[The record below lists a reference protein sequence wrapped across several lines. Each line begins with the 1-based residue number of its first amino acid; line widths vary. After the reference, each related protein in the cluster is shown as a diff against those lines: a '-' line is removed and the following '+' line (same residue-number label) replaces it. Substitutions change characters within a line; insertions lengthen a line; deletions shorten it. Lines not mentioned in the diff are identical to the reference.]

1 LNKKLQYYFGVL
13 SLVLISCKKLERLNP
28 KDANGINIVV
38 LDIDGNSYK
47 TVKIGNQTWMAEN
60 LKTTKFNDGTSI
72 PNVTDATQ
80 WSELTTAAWC
90 NYNNSDSL
98 GKIYGKLYN
107 WFAVSP
113 TTNGNKNVCPTGWH
127 IPSDVEWAVLTDYLG
142 GQTVAGGKMKEVG
155 TTNWNSPNADAT
167 NDSGFTGLPGGSRNY
182 YGDYDIIGNY
192 AGFWWSS
199 TENATGLAW
208 FRILHD
214 SSGVAYRF
222 YRSKKDGLS
231 VRCLRD

>member
-1 LNKKLQYYFGVL
+1 LNKKLLYYFGVL
-13 SLVLISCKKLERLNP
+13 ILVLISCKKLERVNP
-28 KDANGINIVV
+28 KDANGINFVV

-107 WFAVSP
+107 WYAVSP
-113 TTNGNKNVCPTGWH
+113 TTNDNKNVCPTGWH
-127 IPSDVEWAVLTDYLG
+127 VPTDAEWTVLTDYLG
-142 GQTVAGGKMKEVG
+142 GASVAGGKMKEVG
-155 TTNWNSPNADAT
+155 TTSWKSPNTEAT
-167 NDSGFTGLPGGSRNY
+167 NTSLFSALPGGYRSSI
-182 YGDYDIIGNY
+182 GDYYDIGFGGN
-192 AGFWWSS
+192 WWSS
-199 TENATGLAW
+199 SEYNTGTAW
-208 FRILHD
+208 NRHLNNGTGI
-214 SSGVAYRF
+214 AYR
-222 YRSKKDGLS
+222 DGNDKGDGFS